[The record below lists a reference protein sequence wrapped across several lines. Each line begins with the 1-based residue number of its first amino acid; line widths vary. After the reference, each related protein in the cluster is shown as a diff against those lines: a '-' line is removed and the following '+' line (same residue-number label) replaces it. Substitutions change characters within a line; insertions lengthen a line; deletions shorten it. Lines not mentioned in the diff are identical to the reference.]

1 MQPQS
6 DDNNK
11 LETMG
16 DRIRATRLA
25 RGLTVTDAAR
35 SVDVSRTQFHQ
46 WENGTAEHPRLRPL
60 IAYAKLVDVSL
71 DWLVNHQGPKPK
83 GLRRPNP

>member
-1 MQPQS
+1 MPREAS
-6 DDNNK
+6 MSAGLSSIN
-11 LETMG
+11 G
-16 DRIRATRLA
+16 DGNR
-25 RGLTVTDAAR
+25 
-35 SVDVSRTQFHQ
+35 
-46 WENGTAEHPRLRPL
+46 EHPRLRPL